1 VNSSP
6 ELSEAKMAVVVN
18 VVRAGD
24 TGKTNPYTIAVIA
37 NPALEAP
44 WRSGAFVKD
53 PILASLASF
62 QAAVVYIEANLF
74 ATLPGQK
81 ERLLADPAIQPKVRL
96 VSVFDDTLAP
106 GPTTSLA
113 GQDGVSNI
121 LVARRN
127 AFAPLLTK
135 YSIIADVA
143 YAVSASPTHTRA
155 SAWFTTDDDSGTGI
169 PFTLDGAS
177 FVHRY
182 NCVVPGT
189 VGIHFTA
196 SSLTALH
203 EFGHAASSYTNG
215 SVLDLYVDSP
225 PGLNNKVGRPIPPNF
240 AVYQGNTFKSDPA
253 RDGLG
258 YPAGWGSFHCELLN
272 PGCPAVMDNYYLS
285 PSGALACQH
294 DAVTERFLRDRVL
307 AKIGRP

>member
-1 VNSSP
+1 
-6 ELSEAKMAVVVN
+6 MGMGVVVN
-18 VVRAGD
+18 VIRPGD
-24 TGKTNPYTIAVIA
+24 SSKPNPYTIAVIA
-37 NPALEAP
+37 NPALESP
-44 WRSGAFVKD
+44 LRSGIFAGD
-53 PILASLASF
+53 PILKSLAAF

-81 ERLLADPAIQPKVRL
+81 EKLLADPAIQPKVRL
-96 VSVFDDTLAP
+96 VSIFDDTLVP
-106 GPTTSLA
+106 GPATSLV
-113 GQDGVSNI
+113 GQDGVSNL

-135 YSIIADVA
+135 YSIQADVA
-143 YAVSASPTHTRA
+143 YAVSASSSHTRA
-155 SAWFTTDDDSGTGI
+155 SAWFTSDDDNGPGI
-169 PFTLDGAS
+169 AFTLDGTG

-182 NCVVPGT
+182 NCLVPGT
-189 VGIHFTA
+189 VGIHVTA

-225 PGLNNKVGRPIPPNF
+225 PGLNNKTGRPIPPNF
-240 AVYQGNTFKSDPA
+240 AVYDSTSYQSDPI

-258 YPAGWGSFHCELLN
+258 YPAGWSSFHCELLA
-272 PGCPAVMDNYYLS
+272 PACPAVMDNYYLS
-285 PSGALACQH
+285 ASGALACEH
-294 DAVTERFLRDRVL
+294 DAITRRFLRDRIL